1 MLILVLVTRNRIPDT
16 VYESWN
22 TQPIVAGSDSEGDCN
37 GSEVELFSDVDSI
50 GDDVDDH
57 NPELASSL
65 MEMELSDSGDNHDR
79 KGKGVLRTIE
89 TPKIAMGNGGSIQ
102 VNLNKRINNYV

>member
-1 MLILVLVTRNRIPDT
+1 MSDPSGSPISPSDRSDFNR
-16 VYESWN
+16 N

-37 GSEVELFSDVDSI
+37 SSEVELFLDVDN
-50 GDDVDDH
+50 H
-57 NPELASSL
+57 NPELVSSL

-89 TPKIAMGNGGSIQ
+89 TPKIAMGNGGSH
-102 VNLNKRINNYV
+102 LS